1 MLDLIITVHDE
12 AIVGEIH
19 AYTQDNVLAGRITYV
34 KNDAHHITIEHTYVE
49 EAFNGQGVGGQ
60 LVKAA
65 IEYCEANNIK
75 ITPVC
80 PYVVHYFEK
89 HADEVASVLYK

>member
-1 MLDLIITVHDE
+1 MLNLIITMHDE
-12 AIVGEIH
+12 QDTGEIH
-19 AYTQDNVLAGRITYV
+19 AHTQDNVLAGRITYV
-34 KNDAHHITIEHTYVE
+34 KNDAHHITIEHTYVHE
-49 EAFNGQGVGGQ
+49 DFNGQGVGGQ

-65 IEYCEANNIK
+65 IEYCKTNSIK

-80 PYVVHYFEK
+80 SYVVHYFEK